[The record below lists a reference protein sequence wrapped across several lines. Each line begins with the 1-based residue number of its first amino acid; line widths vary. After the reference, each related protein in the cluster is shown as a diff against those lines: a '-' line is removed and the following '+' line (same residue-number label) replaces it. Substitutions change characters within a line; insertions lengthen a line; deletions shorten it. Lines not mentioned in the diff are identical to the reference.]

1 MTVNFSQYFHGKVF
15 QRHEFWIFYSQWN
28 LNHLSI
34 LESEEYWGVNRTG
47 IINSTFDGQL
57 DAFLT
62 EISEFG
68 NRETDTA
75 VKAIGKL
82 NPCIN
87 PHNKVKPAAII
98 MFGSNYLRIL
108 NLDTMLLMLRI
119 MKYKQICSNNWDPPL
134 QSSLH
139 SVCSKYLNTLQE
151 LNSLSKWICP
161 PEHHKVCLIILI
173 FHSTTQL

>member
-1 MTVNFSQYFHGKVF
+1 M
-15 QRHEFWIFYSQWN
+15 
-28 LNHLSI
+28 
-34 LESEEYWGVNRTG
+34 NRTG

-87 PHNKVKPAAII
+87 PHNKVKPAAAMI

-119 MKYKQICSNNWDPPL
+119 MKYKQICSNN
-134 QSSLH
+134 
-139 SVCSKYLNTLQE
+139 
-151 LNSLSKWICP
+151 
-161 PEHHKVCLIILI
+161 
-173 FHSTTQL
+173 